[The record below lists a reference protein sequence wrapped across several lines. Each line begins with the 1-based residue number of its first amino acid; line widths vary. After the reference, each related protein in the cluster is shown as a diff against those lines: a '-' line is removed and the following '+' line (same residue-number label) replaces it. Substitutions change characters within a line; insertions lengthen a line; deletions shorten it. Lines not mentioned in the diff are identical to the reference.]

1 MEFKCAC
8 ISGESY
14 GRTDKVEKKE
24 LAAYYA
30 KHEKVEN
37 VDFVDEKLFDIV
49 NSPNDK
55 MHKDVMYSFLK
66 LNIQHI

>member
-14 GRTDKVEKKE
+14 GRTEKVPEKE
-24 LAAYYA
+24 LAAYYT

-37 VDFVDEKLFDIV
+37 VDFVDEKLFEILND
-49 NSPNDK
+49 PTDK

-66 LNIQHI
+66 